1 MAAVAGNT
9 TIQYRLTFTD
19 GECVEHVV
27 NVDGDASATPG
38 EAWTRLEYHQCG
50 HCPLDPAATP
60 HCPFATALAGPAR
73 RLARRA
79 SYEPVMVAVFWRGR
93 EIRQETTLQRAL
105 GSLLGAI
112 CAASACPYTAPLKAM
127 VRYHLPFSS
136 SDETLYRVLGTYLL
150 GQFLRAQRGLAADWR
165 LDRLREIYRNLREVN
180 AGMAK
185 RLRTAAEED
194 SSINALVLLDLLA
207 ADTLDSLEH
216 YDGQLDGDFQEYLQ
230 E

>member
-1 MAAVAGNT
+1 MTATADNM
-9 TIQYRLTFTD
+9 TIHYQLTFAD
-19 GECVEHVV
+19 GERMEHTVT
-27 NVDGDASATPG
+27 VDGDAGSVPG
-38 EAWTRLEYHQCG
+38 EAWTRLDYHQCA
-50 HCPLDPAATP
+50 HCPLDAATTP
-60 HCPFATALAGPAR
+60 YCPFAGALSGPAR
-73 RLARRA
+73 LLARRA
-79 SYEPVMVAVFWRGR
+79 SYEPVMAVVFWRGR
-93 EIRQETTLQRAL
+93 EIHQETTLQRAL

-150 GQFLRAQRGLAADWR
+150 GQFLRAEHGLSADWQ
-165 LDRLREIYRNLREVN
+165 LDQLRETYRNLREVN

-194 SSINALVLLDLLA
+194 SSINGLVLLDLLA
-207 ADTLDSLEH
+207 ADTLDILEH
-216 YDGQLDGDFQEYLQ
+216 YEGQLDGDFQEYLQ